1 VKKIFIALCLL
12 LTACSDP
19 SPLKS
24 DIEVKINELFG
35 TKFGLLDQVYIQS
48 EGKSLTVLNPREFL
62 GYLEGAEKTAGEE
75 IPGAIAIVLKTSSG
89 MKEYSK
95 EQTIEELSFDTDK
108 NLICNEDFCYKTSV
122 ELADLI
128 ESLN

>member
-1 VKKIFIALCLL
+1 MKRIFIAFCLL

-62 GYLEGAEKTAGEE
+62 GYLEGAEKTAGKE
-75 IPGAIAIVLKTSSG
+75 ISGPIAIVLKTSSG

-95 EQTIEELSFDTDK
+95 EQTIEELSFDPDK
-108 NLICNEDFCYKTSV
+108 NMICNEDICYKTSV

-128 ESLN
+128 DSLK